1 MDSLSDTIIGVRY
14 LVYSVVGSILALKVT
29 DTTIKNKLKRVKAQA
44 LKEGRQVKHIHIIVI
59 RIHLPQVT
67 RTGLMMMVKV
77 GLEQARKA
85 SAGPI
90 AMKH

>member
-44 LKEGRQVKHIHIIVI
+44 LKEGRQVKHIPIIVI

-77 GLEQARKA
+77 GLERVRKA

-90 AMKH
+90 AKKH